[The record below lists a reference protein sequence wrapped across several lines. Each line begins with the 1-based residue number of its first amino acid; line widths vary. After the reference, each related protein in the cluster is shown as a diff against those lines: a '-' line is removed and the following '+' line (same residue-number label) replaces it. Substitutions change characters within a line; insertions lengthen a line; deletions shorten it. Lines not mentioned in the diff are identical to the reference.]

1 MAGDHDDWRMVRKI
15 RTRDTAGRAVEIT
28 VGLVLVGGQPEPA
41 MRVDGGPTVLLP
53 LHQVG
58 GDLLAA
64 IRQMLKDWY
73 SLEGSPRPGG
83 QL

>member
-1 MAGDHDDWRMVRKI
+1 MADEDWRMVRTI
-15 RTRDTAGRAVEIT
+15 RTRDTAGNPVEIT
-28 VGLVLVGGQPEPA
+28 VGLFLIDDQPEPA
-41 MRVDGGPTVLLP
+41 MRVDDGPIVLLP

-64 IRQMLKDWY
+64 IRQMLQDWY
-73 SLEGSPRPGG
+73 SLEGAPRKGG

>member
-1 MAGDHDDWRMVRKI
+1 MTDEDWRMVRTI
-15 RTRDTAGRAVEIT
+15 RTQDITGRPVEIT
-28 VGLVLVGGQPEPA
+28 VGLLPVGDQVEPA
-41 MRVDGGPTVLLP
+41 MQVDGATPVLLP

-64 IRQMLKDWY
+64 IRQMLRDWY
-73 SLEGSPRPGG
+73 SIGGAPRPGG

>member
-1 MAGDHDDWRMVRKI
+1 MTDEGWRMVRTI
-15 RTRDTAGRAVEIT
+15 RTQDITGRTVPIT
-28 VGLVLVGGQPEPA
+28 VGLFLVDGQPEPA
-41 MRVDGGPTVLLP
+41 MQVDGGTPVLLP

-64 IRQMLKDWY
+64 IRQMLQDWY
-73 SLEGSPRPGG
+73 HIGGAPRPGG